1 MSVRSRAGRP
11 ARRDLVLALE
21 GLEARALLSY
31 AALFARAELRSTRMP
46 AHLDFG
52 SEQATTATAPS
63 TTTTASTTQATTAA
77 ATATSGGLPKRI
89 PPILATLAAINYPPG
104 TPQPT
109 NRELVREAISANFS
123 GSYTSGPGRFSDQA
137 MTINLVAFGGA
148 NFSFHTN
155 LTGVLYTPVDTATN
169 SPVGLITLF
178 PRNVLT
184 SGAQFTY
191 DLTATVNDKHGLPS
205 VFTAV
210 TDQGQSGG
218 IALSSGPS
226 PGSPNT
232 SFTGIVNIHYFPES
246 SHNGTSSG
254 KFDLTLRALQYTS
267 GTINP
272 IAVPG
277 NRPGPGALTP
287 QRLSTLGTGR

>member
-1 MSVRSRAGRP
+1 MSVQP
-11 ARRDLVLALE
+11 ARRELVPAVE

-31 AALFARAELRSTRMP
+31 AALFAKRALLAAEPGHLNFAP
-46 AHLDFG
+46 ADET
-52 SEQATTATAPS
+52 SVS
-63 TTTTASTTQATTAA
+63 TTSSPTA
-77 ATATSGGLPKRI
+77 ATATATGGLPRRL
-89 PPILATLAAINYPPG
+89 PPLIKQLAAINYPPG

-109 NRELVREAISANFS
+109 NRELIRQAVSANFT

-137 MTINLVAFGGA
+137 MTINLVGYGGA

-155 LTGVLYTPVDTATN
+155 VTGVLYTPVNPATS
-169 SPVGLITLF
+169 SPVGIVTLF

-184 SGAQFTY
+184 SSAQLTY
-191 DLTATVNDKHGLPS
+191 DLTATASDKHGLPS
-205 VFTAV
+205 VLTAV

-218 IALSSGPS
+218 FALSSGFS
-226 PGSPNT
+226 PGAPNT
-232 SFTGIVNIHYFPES
+232 SYTGIVKIHFFPES
-246 SHNGTSSG
+246 SSHGFSSG
-254 KFDLTLRALQYTS
+254 QFDLTLRAIQYTS

-287 QRLSTLGTGR
+287 HRLSTLGTGR